1 MALLYILKY
10 GVVAPIYTAF
20 RWIIPILVVYGLP
33 IFIAG
38 MLVAILGTMGHI
50 FFLILFAI
58 ALLYYFKYVYNIFN
72 PSSTIP
78 TKPKK
83 KQSVTPKKFNKS
95 LFDSRYRGYNR
106 PYDKYNMYGRKY

>member
-1 MALLYILKY
+1 MVLQYIFKY

-50 FFLILFAI
+50 FFLLLFAI
-58 ALLYYFKYVYNIFN
+58 ALLYYFKYVYNVFN
-72 PSSTIP
+72 PSSKIP
-78 TKPKK
+78 VKPKK
-83 KQSVTPKKFNKS
+83 KQSVATKKFNKS
-95 LFDSRYRGYNR
+95 LFNRNKGYRGSYNR
-106 PYDKYNMYGRKY
+106 YKMLSGKY